1 MRIRVALFALL
12 IPSLAWAGNTCTTTA
27 TGSNWSSSSHWSCT
41 PSGTVPGNGDAAII
55 SNNTTVDVNT
65 AVGQSGPS
73 VIAAASYP
81 QPSLS
86 QSAGGGSLPAGAY
99 HANFTNV
106 DSSGKESAPAYE
118 SGSFTLTA
126 SDTLIITMGALP
138 AGVSSRN
145 VYLTAAGGTAGS
157 ETLYATGVTT
167 STSNLTSASW
177 TNGTTTQAAAAV
189 LPVNNWAIQ
198 ITGGSLTLATNVTL
212 TVHGDVKQGNEGVTL
227 DCGSTW
233 MWDSSTSAGGTSNA
247 YYDMMG
253 MAYSQP
259 NSVWASSGSCSSNP
273 WAITSN
279 LTGGG
284 PGGFIANANT
294 GYGNEGLNLS
304 YGTISNCGTA
314 TAHCFN
320 QNNSSTATLTI
331 SHVLFT
337 NDGQI
342 DILSVP
348 TTANLD
354 IEECTWS
361 GSLLSPNLYLN
372 DSGTATG
379 TRTFKNNVFDLAP
392 ELNDTGTW
400 PTAATGNYFDQ
411 GWNTIATPNIPM
423 TGNFIRQGNA

>member
-1 MRIRVALFALL
+1 MRNHIALVALL

-41 PSGTVPGNGDAAII
+41 PSGTVPGNGDVAII

-73 VIAAASYP
+73 IIAAASYP

-106 DSSGKESAPAYE
+106 DSGGKESAIAYE

-145 VYLTAAGGTAGS
+145 VYLTAAGGAAGS

-167 STSNLTSASW
+167 STYNMTSASW

-227 DCGSTW
+227 DCGSKW
-233 MWDSSTSAGGTSNA
+233 MWDSSTSAGGTNNA
-247 YYDMMG
+247 YYDMMRRG
-253 MAYSQP
+253 VLPAEQCLGKLGIMLLE
-259 NSVWASSGSCSSNP
+259 SVDNHIESDGRRSWRFHFQRKHGLWKRGAEP
-273 WAITSN
+273 Y
-279 LTGGG
+279 LTGTS
-284 PGGFIANANT
+284 PTVARPRR
-294 GYGNEGLNLS
+294 
-304 YGTISNCGTA
+304 TA
-314 TAHCFN
+314 
-320 QNNSSTATLTI
+320 
-331 SHVLFT
+331 
-337 NDGQI
+337 
-342 DILSVP
+342 
-348 TTANLD
+348 
-354 IEECTWS
+354 
-361 GSLLSPNLYLN
+361 
-372 DSGTATG
+372 
-379 TRTFKNNVFDLAP
+379 
-392 ELNDTGTW
+392 
-400 PTAATGNYFDQ
+400 
-411 GWNTIATPNIPM
+411 
-423 TGNFIRQGNA
+423 